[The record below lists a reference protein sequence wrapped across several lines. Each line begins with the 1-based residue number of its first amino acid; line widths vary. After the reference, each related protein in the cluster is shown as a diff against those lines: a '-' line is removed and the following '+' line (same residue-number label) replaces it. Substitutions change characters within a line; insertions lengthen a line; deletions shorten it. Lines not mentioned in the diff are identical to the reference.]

1 MTRLDLSDSMMDVF
15 IKMCE
20 GNPGAM
26 SVLAQ
31 IMEHGEKID
40 PDNALGGLGPILSLD
55 THEIHGSNIWILFKD
70 VCGQNIVHMI
80 AMLRGTQLGLIPYG
94 TMRDHIFAT
103 PYMGKPY
110 TEFEALIASIRK
122 TLPDFGATL

>member
-1 MTRLDLSDSMMDVF
+1 MSRINLSDGMMDVF

-40 PDNALGGLGPILSLD
+40 PDNAFGGLGPILALD
-55 THEIHGSNIWILFKD
+55 THEIYGSNIWILFKD

-80 AMLRGTQLGLIPYG
+80 AMLRAIQLGLIPYG
-94 TMRDHIFAT
+94 TMRDHIFGHA
-103 PYMGKPY
+103 YMGLPY
-110 TEFEALIASIRK
+110 TDFEALIASIRE
-122 TLPDFGATL
+122 TLPDFGMNQ